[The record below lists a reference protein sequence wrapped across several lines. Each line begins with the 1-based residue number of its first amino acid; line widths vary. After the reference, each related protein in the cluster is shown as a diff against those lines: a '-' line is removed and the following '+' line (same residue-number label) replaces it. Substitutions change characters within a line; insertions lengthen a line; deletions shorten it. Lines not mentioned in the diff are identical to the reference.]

1 MLDSL
6 FIGCI
11 ADDFTGG
18 SDAASF
24 LRKAGLRT
32 ILLNGNRDW
41 EKIDALQPQ
50 AVVIALKSRSVSP
63 ELAVSQSLEAAKG
76 LLKCGAAHLYFKYCS
91 TFDSTPQGNIGP
103 VTDALLGLTES
114 RYTLLCPSLPVNGR
128 TVKDGVL
135 YVNGVPLAE
144 SPLRN
149 HPINPMTE
157 SNISVLMGK
166 QSRYPCFVLPEDQ
179 LGDTAVLNR
188 CSGSDRFTVVPSYV
202 SDEDGVRIAKNF
214 GHLKLLTGGSGLLEH
229 LGRLYGAGSE
239 SVPAEGLP
247 EIAETSPLPR
257 LLLAGSCSAMTQR
270 QVAAYLAWG
279 GTSVRIEPDELLSGR
294 QTEQSLRKAIRA
306 ARGDLLLYST
316 AAPEQV
322 RAYQRAGSEQVSAML
337 EALMGRLAVYGR
349 GRGYRRIVVAGGETS
364 GAVIQALDTM
374 AFRIEEDAA
383 PGVPELRPVN
393 QPNLRL
399 VLKSGN
405 FGDEDFFLTALTR

>member
-1 MLDSL
+1 M
-6 FIGCI
+6 
-11 ADDFTGG
+11 
-18 SDAASF
+18 
-24 LRKAGLRT
+24 
-32 ILLNGNRDW
+32 
-41 EKIDALQPQ
+41 
-50 AVVIALKSRSVSP
+50 
-63 ELAVSQSLEAAKG
+63 
-76 LLKCGAAHLYFKYCS
+76 
-91 TFDSTPQGNIGP
+91 
-103 VTDALLGLTES
+103 
-114 RYTLLCPSLPVNGR
+114 
-128 TVKDGVL
+128 
-135 YVNGVPLAE
+135 
-144 SPLRN
+144 
-149 HPINPMTE
+149 
-157 SNISVLMGK
+157 
-166 QSRYPCFVLPEDQ
+166 
-179 LGDTAVLNR
+179 
-188 CSGSDRFTVVPSYV
+188 VPSYV

-349 GRGYRRIVVAGGETS
+349 DRGYRRIVVAGGETS